1 MTRSRTYQS
10 FEAYLT
16 FKWRLSTQSVPLLL
30 CICWPSRPQI
40 HNSTWN
46 LMYSRQSQTSFWPTR
61 KSPFPLF
68 PYSSK
73 HSHFVCH
80 FGETPKGVT
89 SHVHYYSIPPL
100 RHTEPSNEGFQP
112 HRASK
117 FGCPALVYDKIHDH
131 AFILPYSSKCSHFVC
146 HFGEIP
152 KGVTSHVHYYSIPLW
167 GILDLQWRLSTS
179 QGIKVQMSSTV
190 VYNEFTIVAFI
201 LPYSSKYSHFVCHF
215 GEIPKGVT
223 SHVHYYS
230 THQLLTLPLLL
241 LVQWFQGVSG
251 SIVSH
256 LFQSGSLS
264 FFPGVLAYPCECDQA
279 TFDWSFEPGHIS
291 IDKTGLWH
299 PSVLL
304 KWAEMSDLLT
314 GLLFSTQQHLS
325 WNELWTTL
333 QESQHS

>member
-73 HSHFVCH
+73 H
-80 FGETPKGVT
+80 
-89 SHVHYYSIPPL
+89 
-100 RHTEPSNEGFQP
+100 
-112 HRASK
+112 
-117 FGCPALVYDKIHDH
+117 
-131 AFILPYSSKCSHFVC
+131 SHFVC